1 MTIPEK
7 LKIGAKVYGVEITN
21 KLDLGNVNYSGE
33 ISYTDLVI
41 RICPMEMK
49 ILNELAG
56 MLEDINPN
64 EIVSHILDGT
74 LLPWLASW
82 KMKSQMLVAFLLE
95 NEKARLS
102 EKD

>member
-1 MTIPEK
+1 MNASCLDEK
-7 LKIGAKVYGVEITN
+7 GRFKSCPYRV
-21 KLDLGNVNYSGE
+21 
-33 ISYTDLVI
+33 YTD
-41 RICPMEMK
+41 EHK
-49 ILNELAG
+49 AILRG
-56 MLEDINPN
+56 QGDF
-64 EIVSHILDGT
+64 VSHILDGT

>member
-1 MTIPEK
+1 MTNDERHPTG
-7 LKIGAKVYGVEITN
+7 LLHSA
-21 KLDLGNVNYSGE
+21 D
-33 ISYTDLVI
+33 
-41 RICPMEMK
+41 
-49 ILNELAG
+49 ELAG

-74 LLPWLASW
+74 LLSWLASW

>member
-1 MTIPEK
+1 MFIWLTNPTIGQV
-7 LKIGAKVYGVEITN
+7 L
-21 KLDLGNVNYSGE
+21 VNLNLVTAVTCVQGRNTVCFTGGE
-33 ISYTDLVI
+33 EDYIVVTES
-41 RICPMEMK
+41 
-49 ILNELAG
+49 
-56 MLEDINPN
+56 LEDINPN

>member
-1 MTIPEK
+1 MRLMMSAIMDTVLLALNVSMRARRYTIFIFAQVMKEWWQ
-7 LKIGAKVYGVEITN
+7 
-21 KLDLGNVNYSGE
+21 
-33 ISYTDLVI
+33 
-41 RICPMEMK
+41 MEMN

-74 LLPWLASW
+74 LLSWLASW

>member
-1 MTIPEK
+1 
-7 LKIGAKVYGVEITN
+7 
-21 KLDLGNVNYSGE
+21 
-33 ISYTDLVI
+33 
-41 RICPMEMK
+41 MK

-95 NEKARLS
+95 SNRANAQN
-102 EKD
+102 D

>member
-1 MTIPEK
+1 MNASCLDEK
-7 LKIGAKVYGVEITN
+7 GRFKSCPYRV
-21 KLDLGNVNYSGE
+21 
-33 ISYTDLVI
+33 YTD
-41 RICPMEMK
+41 EHK
-49 ILNELAG
+49 LAG

-74 LLPWLASW
+74 LLSWLASW